1 MTEKAK
7 AKMAKIEDA
16 ARSLF
21 AERGYRHI
29 TMDDVAAAVGM
40 ARTTLYDYFKAKE
53 DILYALVERN
63 LVFSADASPPGPLA
77 ERLSYA
83 MAGSIGR
90 LRRSFDLYR
99 ILFAESPVLGGELG
113 ERLRRWQAALLGTV
127 REAVEE
133 AVGAGEYAPRGGL
146 EGAMFMYQAVLSQF
160 LNRALIAGDPSLL
173 GRDDDDE
180 AARLVEL
187 MLYGTGGF

>member
-21 AERGYRHI
+21 AEWGYRNI
-29 TMDDVAAAVGM
+29 TIDDVAAAVGM
-40 ARTTLYDYFKAKE
+40 ARTTLYDYFKSKE
-53 DILYALVERN
+53 EILYALVERN
-63 LVFSADASPPGPLA
+63 LVYSPDAPPPGPLA
-77 ERLSYA
+77 ERLRGS

-99 ILFAESPVLGGELG
+99 ILFAERPVLGGELG
-113 ERLRRWQAALLGTV
+113 EKLASWQRRLIDTV
-127 REAVEE
+127 RSVVDEA
-133 AVGAGEYAPRGGL
+133 AAAGEYSPRGGVD
-146 EGAMFMYQAVLSQF
+146 GAMFAYQAVLSHY
-160 LNRALIAGDPSLL
+160 LNRALMAGDPSLL

-187 MLYGTGGF
+187 MLYGTGGY